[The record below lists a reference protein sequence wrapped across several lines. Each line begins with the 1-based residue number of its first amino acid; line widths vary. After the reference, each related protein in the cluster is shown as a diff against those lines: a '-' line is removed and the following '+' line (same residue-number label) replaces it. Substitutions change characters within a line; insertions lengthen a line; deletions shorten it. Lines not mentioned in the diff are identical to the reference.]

1 MRGSAV
7 ELLEDCPSCR
17 LEAGLVETYDARV
30 AACRFGVPARASCK
44 LCGLSKVGR
53 LSVATSLDLSTV
65 PANRCPACR
74 ELLRPEALDVRVCGA
89 CGVRAGLEDEWAPVD
104 LTSFAAFQEC
114 LSRWAERE
122 SFADSEALVLGMFVA
137 ADARAL
143 HATYL
148 RGEPLE
154 TVADPFAFGG
164 RAGGSSGAHTSE
176 SSPTSSKKSVAPP
189 KVRLVPSTDEAPST
203 LRIPGAPPVPTSA
216 LHSQEPTPAPPNVAG
231 PKSVATPQT
240 TEQEPPMSAPPRAIL
255 YPLVSVISADGEIH
269 ASERAFVDAFL
280 VSEGMAPLS
289 DHELRVYTPAEAARY
304 VPKERREKIVEL
316 MCEVAMVDG
325 LADDAEVRVVRAYA
339 SAWQVPEEKVETWL
353 WGYEHAQASAARQFW
368 LRIRRF
374 VLSSR
379 WENQDP

>member
-53 LSVATSLDLSTV
+53 LSVATSLDLTTV

-89 CGVRAGLEDEWAPVD
+89 CGVRAGLEDERAPID
-104 LTSFAAFQEC
+104 LTSFATFQEC
-114 LSRWAERE
+114 LSLWAARE
-122 SFADSEALVLGMFVA
+122 SFVDAEALVLGMFVA

-164 RAGGSSGAHTSE
+164 RAGGSSEAHTSE
-176 SSPTSSKKSVAPP
+176 SSPSSSKKSVAPP

-203 LRIPGAPPVPTSA
+203 LRIPGAPPHPHVGPT
-216 LHSQEPTPAPPNVAG
+216 
-231 PKSVATPQT
+231 
-240 TEQEPPMSAPPRAIL
+240 RA
-255 YPLVSVISADGEIH
+255 
-269 ASERAFVDAFL
+269 
-280 VSEGMAPLS
+280 
-289 DHELRVYTPAEAARY
+289 
-304 VPKERREKIVEL
+304 
-316 MCEVAMVDG
+316 
-325 LADDAEVRVVRAYA
+325 
-339 SAWQVPEEKVETWL
+339 
-353 WGYEHAQASAARQFW
+353 
-368 LRIRRF
+368 
-374 VLSSR
+374 
-379 WENQDP
+379 